1 MLLPDGYSDDVITCM
16 DIAGDVITCMDI
28 AVMLLPVWI

>member
-1 MLLPDGYSDDVITCM
+1 MDTAVWIYGYS
-16 DIAGDVITCMDI
+16 GDVITCMDI